1 VRAAVG
7 PRMGLLELRRQANE
21 LSLRADAADEL
32 DTDREPIGSPVP
44 RDGHGG
50 TASDVR
56 QLGVGHPT
64 EVVGD
69 APLDKRRDPAQK
81 PRSARQQPLGGH
93 PQRGLVAPYRF
104 FDVVNLAGT
113 VSRPRPPGGERGPLA
128 HDGILDTWPMN
139 PS

>member
-1 VRAAVG
+1 
-7 PRMGLLELRRQANE
+7 M
-21 LSLRADAADEL
+21 SLRADAADEL

-81 PRSARQQPLGGH
+81 PPQRAVSSPWAAIRSAGWWR
-93 PQRGLVAPYRF
+93 RIAF
-104 FDVVNLAGT
+104 
-113 VSRPRPPGGERGPLA
+113 SK
-128 HDGILDTWPMN
+128 W
-139 PS
+139 